1 MWVSVNVSLV
11 LLSLSPS
18 ITDALSKLA
27 FEPLHMLELSLEEGG
42 EGNEFPESVDI

>member
-1 MWVSVNVSLV
+1 MWVRVNVSLV

-42 EGNEFPESVDI
+42 EGKGFPESDEI